1 MEELEEESRGEER
14 TQGIHWLQALVW
26 GIFLS
31 GVMFGL
37 GFLAGSRWGEQ
48 RVSDVGRARVT
59 RLMPP
64 SVEVRPPGGE
74 VHQAEEGETGGEV
87 WGILT
92 GKEGPPPAAEGQ
104 GPTRPKAQEGLLKAQ
119 PPQWPVPNQKEAS
132 PVQGP
137 SAASSSQGVRAG
149 SPRYGLQ
156 VISVQG
162 REKAESIARELSG
175 KGYPSPRIVPAELPG
190 RGTWYRVRVGPFE
203 TKEEAES
210 WAKQIRDRERMQP
223 QIVRDRD

>member
-1 MEELEEESRGEER
+1 MEELEGEKRGEET

-37 GFLAGSRWGEQ
+37 GFVAGSRWGEQ
-48 RVSDVGRARVT
+48 RVAEMGPARVT

-74 VHQAEEGETGGEV
+74 ALPAEEGDTGGKV

-92 GKEGPPPAAEGQ
+92 GKEGPSQAAEGQ
-104 GPTRPKAQEGLLKAQ
+104 GPTRPKAQEGLPRVQ
-119 PPQWPVPNQKEAS
+119 PPQPPSTSQKEVSPAQGPPAAS
-132 PVQGP
+132 PSIGIR
-137 SAASSSQGVRAG
+137 SG

-156 VISVQG
+156 VVSVQG
-162 REKAESIARELSG
+162 REKAESIVRELAS
-175 KGYPSPRIVPAELPG
+175 KGYPSPRIIPAEVPG

-210 WAKQIRDRERMQP
+210 WARQIRDRERMQP